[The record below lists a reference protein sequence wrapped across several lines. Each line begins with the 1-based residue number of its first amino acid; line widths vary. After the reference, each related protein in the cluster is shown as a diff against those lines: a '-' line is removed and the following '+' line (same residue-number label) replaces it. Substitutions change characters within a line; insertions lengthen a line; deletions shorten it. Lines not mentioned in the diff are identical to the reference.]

1 MSFRIEKDTMGEV
14 QVPADKY
21 WGAQTERSRNNF
33 KIGAPGSMPMD
44 VVYGFAYLKKA
55 AAYANCELGVL
66 ESSKRDLIAK
76 VCDEILEGKLDDQ
89 FPLVI
94 WQTGS
99 GTQSNMNVNEVI
111 ANRAHELAGK
121 KIGEG
126 EKTIQPNDDVNKSQS
141 SNDTFPTGM
150 HIAAYEKIVNVT
162 LPGVR
167 QLRDT
172 LDQKAKAFKDVV
184 KIGRTHLMDATP
196 LTLGQEFSGYVAQL
210 NHGINAV
217 ENTLAHLAELALG
230 GTAVGTGLNTP
241 KGYDVLVA
249 KYIAEFTGLPFVTA
263 KNKFEA
269 LAAHDALVE
278 SHGALKQLAVS
289 LNKIA
294 NDIRMMASGPRSG
307 IGELIIPANEPGSS
321 IMPGKVNPTQVEAMT
336 MVCAQVM
343 GNDVA
348 ITIGG
353 TQGHYEL
360 NVFKPLMAANILQ
373 SAQLLGDAC
382 VSFDV
387 NCATGIEPN
396 QAVIDR
402 LLKSSLMLVTALNTK
417 IGYYKAAE
425 IANAAHQNGTTLKE
439 EAVRLGYVTEEE
451 YDQWVKPEDMVGS
464 LK

>member
-33 KIGAPGSMPMD
+33 KIGAPASMPMD

-66 ESSKRDLIAK
+66 DSSKRDLIAK

-210 NHGINAV
+210 NHGIKAV

-241 KGYDVLVA
+241 NGYDVLVA

-321 IMPGKVNPTQVEAMT
+321 IMPGKVNPTQAEAMT

-387 NCATGIEPN
+387 NCASGIQPN

-425 IANAAHQNGTTLKE
+425 IANAAHKNGTTLKE
-439 EAVRLGYVTEEE
+439 EAVGLGYVTEEE